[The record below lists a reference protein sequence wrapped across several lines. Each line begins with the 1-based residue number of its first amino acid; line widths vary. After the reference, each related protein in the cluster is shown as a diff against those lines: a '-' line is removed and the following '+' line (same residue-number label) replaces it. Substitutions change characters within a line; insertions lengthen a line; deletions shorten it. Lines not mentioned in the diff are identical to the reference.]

1 MLNEDQAKPFT
12 SEDVRFTRKGD
23 SLYAIFMEWP
33 AGESTIASLG
43 TRAMPNAVIER
54 VDRLGGPSLPFR
66 RDVDGL
72 NVTIPPEPGAFAPAI
87 QIRGRGLV

>member
-33 AGESTIASLG
+33 ARESTIASLG
-43 TRAMPNAVIER
+43 TRAMPDAVIER
-54 VDRLGGPSLPFR
+54 VDLLGGPSLPFR
-66 RDVDGL
+66 RDGDGL
-72 NVTIPPEPGAFAPAI
+72 NVTIPPETGAFAPAI